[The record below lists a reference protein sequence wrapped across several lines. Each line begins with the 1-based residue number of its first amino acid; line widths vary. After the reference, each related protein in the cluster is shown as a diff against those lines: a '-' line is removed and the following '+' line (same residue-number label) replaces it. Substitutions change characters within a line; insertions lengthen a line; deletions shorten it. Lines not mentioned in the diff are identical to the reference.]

1 MTPELILASAS
12 PRRSEL
18 LNQLGLNHRVQV
30 AAVDETPL
38 SNEAPADYVLRVA
51 HAKSLAVRQQLTI
64 NNTVVLAAD
73 TAVVINNII
82 MGNPENLEHAIT
94 MLEQLSDNT
103 HQVYSAVSV
112 RGQSTQQVLSVSD
125 VTFRAISTQ
134 EIIQYWHTGEPADKA
149 GAYAVQGLASIF
161 IQSITGS
168 YSGIMGLPLFE
179 TAQILANEG
188 IKVFNE

>member
-1 MTPELILASAS
+1 MTPKLILASAS

-18 LNQLGLNHRVQV
+18 LNQLGLNHTIQV
-30 AAVDETPL
+30 AAVDETSLP
-38 SNEAPADYVLRVA
+38 NEAPTDYVIRVA
-51 HAKSLAVRQQLTI
+51 HAKSLVVWQQFTA

-73 TAVVINNII
+73 TSVVINNTI
-82 MGNPENLEHAIT
+82 MGKPENLEHAIS
-94 MLEQLSDNT
+94 MLEQLSAST

-112 RGQSTQQVLSVSD
+112 RGQSTQQILSVSD

-188 IKVFNE
+188 IEVFNE

>member
-18 LNQLGLNHRVQV
+18 LNQLGINHTIQV

-38 SNEAPADYVLRVA
+38 PNEAPTDYVIRVA
-51 HAKSLAVRQQLTI
+51 HAKSLAVWQQLTA
-64 NNTVVLAAD
+64 NNAVVLAAD
-73 TAVVINNII
+73 TSVVINNTI
-82 MGNPENLEHAIT
+82 MGKPENLEHAIS
-94 MLEQLSDNT
+94 MLEQLSAST

-188 IKVFNE
+188 IKIFNE